1 MKKKFEDMK
10 IGGKLVAAFAIIIFL
25 YIVTIITVIAN
36 INSMNE
42 RTQLL
47 YDEPFANVESSLWMI
62 ANLQSVGKNVTLL
75 ISTEDVVDE
84 EEYLEKTS
92 QNVAEI
98 EKQLKQLTTGYISG
112 AEKVSELEVQ
122 YEELNVIRTKV
133 LGLRDQGKDE
143 EALNLYVSQ
152 YAPKFNEV
160 KDTLTK
166 VIDLS
171 AQDAVGRLAEGKK
184 MNERMI
190 ILLLLLAAVSI
201 GFTIIICILIT
212 RSVIRPVNEV
222 KKAANDIAN
231 GRLTTKLSYFSQNEL
246 GQLAED
252 IRNTTE
258 ALNLYVTEVKKGL
271 SALGKG
277 KLNYHSEVEFK
288 GDFVALGEAMN
299 EISSLLRESL
309 QQIGS
314 SAELVSGGAEQVAN
328 GAQTLARGA
337 AEQAG
342 SVEELAVSINE
353 IGDRVRDNAQN
364 AVESSKLSNTVENS
378 LRDSDKKM
386 QELTQAVGH
395 VKTNSREINKI
406 VKEIED
412 IAFQTNILA
421 LNASVEAARA
431 GEAGRGFSVVAG
443 EIRRLAAKTT
453 SASQLTAELIDKN
466 SEAVD
471 VGIESA
477 EATAEALKESVT
489 GAQKVNSMVEEI
501 SEVCVQQSEA
511 LAQIRKSIEL
521 ISEIVQGNSATSE
534 ESAAASEE
542 LSAQAQV
549 LKEMVEQ
556 FEF

>member
-190 ILLLLLAAVSI
+190 IFLLLLAAVSI

-337 AEQAG
+337 AE
-342 SVEELAVSINE
+342 LAVSINE

-364 AVESSKLSNTVENS
+364 AVESSKLSNTVGNS

-501 SEVCVQQSEA
+501 SEVCVQQSDA

>member
-190 ILLLLLAAVSI
+190 IFLLLLAAVSI

-258 ALNLYVTEVKKGL
+258 VLNLYVTEVKKGL

-288 GDFVALGEAMN
+288 G
-299 EISSLLRESL
+299 ILLRWEK
-309 QQIGS
+309 
-314 SAELVSGGAEQVAN
+314 
-328 GAQTLARGA
+328 R
-337 AEQAG
+337 
-342 SVEELAVSINE
+342 
-353 IGDRVRDNAQN
+353 
-364 AVESSKLSNTVENS
+364 
-378 LRDSDKKM
+378 
-386 QELTQAVGH
+386 
-395 VKTNSREINKI
+395 
-406 VKEIED
+406 
-412 IAFQTNILA
+412 
-421 LNASVEAARA
+421 
-431 GEAGRGFSVVAG
+431 
-443 EIRRLAAKTT
+443 
-453 SASQLTAELIDKN
+453 
-466 SEAVD
+466 
-471 VGIESA
+471 
-477 EATAEALKESVT
+477 
-489 GAQKVNSMVEEI
+489 
-501 SEVCVQQSEA
+501 
-511 LAQIRKSIEL
+511 
-521 ISEIVQGNSATSE
+521 
-534 ESAAASEE
+534 
-542 LSAQAQV
+542 
-549 LKEMVEQ
+549 
-556 FEF
+556 